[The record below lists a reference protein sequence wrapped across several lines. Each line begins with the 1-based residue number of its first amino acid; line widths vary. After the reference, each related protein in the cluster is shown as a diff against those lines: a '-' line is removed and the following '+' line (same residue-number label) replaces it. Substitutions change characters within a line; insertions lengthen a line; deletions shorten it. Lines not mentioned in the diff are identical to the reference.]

1 MSTLEPKIED
11 LLRYA
16 SRHELVGSRVTC
28 NPAPLDT
35 DQDVLIYIDEANA
48 DDFVFRMKNAGFNV
62 ELGEGYAEDALNSG
76 EDDRFQ
82 SYRLGDVNF
91 IVTVDERFYV
101 RFSAATA
108 MAKRANLLEKAER
121 IALFQAVLYGNV
133 LPQEAQ

>member
-1 MSTLEPKIED
+1 MSTLEPKIKE

-16 SRHELVGSRVTC
+16 NRHELVGSRVTC

-35 DQDVLIYIDEANA
+35 DQDVLIYIDEVNA

-133 LPQEAQ
+133 LPQEA